1 MAYVENFQAGKW
13 SMVLNQLKNRE
24 KRDLHV
30 HLNGAIPK
38 ETIIH
43 LVEEQ
48 NIKIPSGFCL
58 NTNLQITKP
67 VESLRDYFLPWE
79 VLKLLPRDYQT
90 LLTMV
95 EGAFIN
101 LASDNIN
108 YVEFRNSPFY
118 ISRINNIPLKEA
130 ISWLVNAIYKNSFK
144 FNIDARLILSLT
156 RHELID
162 GQGFE
167 LLKAIEG
174 ANRYNIIVG
183 VDMSGDEDVPVPKET
198 KKFFLTA
205 KEEYGLK
212 ITLHA
217 GETGNSR
224 NIDWAINECKAD
236 RIGHGNG
243 AIYSEYTLNLI
254 KEKDVCL
261 EVCLYSNLMSG
272 NCSDISN
279 HPIKVFMER
288 DIPFVLCTDNPSVHG
303 KQLSEEYML
312 FLKKFNRLDV
322 INDMENRT
330 KKYSFIEGDTINEN
344 TLHVR

>member
-1 MAYVENFQAGKW
+1 
-13 SMVLNQLKNRE
+13 MVLNQFKSKK

-30 HLNGAIPK
+30 HLNGAIPT
-38 ETIIH
+38 ETIIQ
-43 LVEEQ
+43 LVKEQ
-48 NIKIPSGFCL
+48 KIKIPSEFCL

-90 LLTMV
+90 LNTMV
-95 EGAFIN
+95 EMAFLN

-118 ISRINNIPLKEA
+118 ISKINNIPLKEA
-130 ISWLVNAIYKNSFK
+130 ISWLVSVIYKNTLK

-156 RHELID
+156 RHELKD
-162 GQGFE
+162 SQAFD
-167 LLKAIEG
+167 LLEAIKDV
-174 ANRYNIIVG
+174 NKYNIIVG
-183 VDMSGDEDVPVPKET
+183 VDMSGDEDVSVPKEI
-198 KKFFLTA
+198 KHFFLNA

-212 ITLHA
+212 VTIHA
-217 GETGNSR
+217 GETGNSS
-224 NIDWAINECKAD
+224 NINWAINECNAD
-236 RIGHGNG
+236 RIGHGSG
-243 AIYSEYTLNLI
+243 AIFSEYTLNLI

-272 NCSDISN
+272 NCTDISN
-279 HPIKVFMER
+279 HPIKVFIER

-312 FLKKFNRLDV
+312 FLNTFNRLDI
-322 INDMENRT
+322 INDMESRT
-330 KKYSFIEGDTINEN
+330 KKYSFI
-344 TLHVR
+344 